1 MYNPADTIC
10 APATA
15 VGSGA
20 VSMIRVSG
28 ADSLCAVDR
37 VVRFDKGSASDSR
50 GYTLKHGNV
59 PGIDEVV
66 VGIYRAPHSYTGE
79 DSAEICCHASP
90 FIASRIL
97 GLLCEA
103 GCRLAEPGEFTRRA
117 FTNGKMDLAQAEAVA
132 DLIASGSE
140 AQHRV
145 ALNQLR
151 GGYSAEL
158 AEIRSELLE
167 LTSLIELELDFSEEE
182 VEFADRNRL
191 ASLLDDVIGRCT
203 TLADSFK
210 AGNAIRNGVPVAI
223 VGAPNSG
230 KSTLLNALLRDDR
243 ALVSDI
249 PGTTRD
255 TIEETCVVGGVLLR
269 FIDTAGIR
277 ETRDEVERMGID
289 RALSKAAQA
298 EIVLGVVDAAAS
310 PGVDVDDDRTGK
322 ETGTVVATK
331 TETETGM
338 RMRMGIAPGSVPPHD
353 GFRFMSASVGEKCH
367 APLASEVSAL
377 TDCAGDTPILPDSIA
392 SQIEKIASTVDL
404 SRQKLVLLLNKCD
417 KAESAA
423 AGAEGPVSPRS
434 GQAPSCG
441 RPLLSGQD
449 PLAPQQ
455 VALDSPAD
463 RRVLSC
469 GQTLPNGQVPL
480 DPLHTGPDSSPGG
493 GAFSY
498 GQTLPGGEGPSSLR
512 QTEPDSPPSGRTLS
526 PGQTLSSGEVPS
538 SLQQAASDF
547 LPGSRLSHG
556 QTPSSR
562 QVPSNPQY
570 AVSASGS
577 EGRSMELE
585 AFLRGRFPAVAFFD
599 EISSGGISDR
609 GVPGEG
615 QRDSNDVISV
625 DNKNVSCANINVS
638 STDYQKNNPIVLSI
652 SAKYGIGLEDLR
664 KVLVSLVGDVPAD
677 GVLVTNA
684 RHAAALRD
692 AAASLRAVR
701 SGLDALPGDLLAED
715 LRAALASLGSITGE
729 ICPEEVL
736 GAIFSRFCIGK

>member
-1 MYNPADTIC
+1 
-10 APATA
+10 
-15 VGSGA
+15 
-20 VSMIRVSG
+20 MIRISG

-37 VVRFDKGSASDSR
+37 VVRFDKGSAAASR
-50 GYTLKHGNV
+50 GYTLKHGII

-90 FIASRIL
+90 FIAGRIL
-97 GLLCEA
+97 DELCSS
-103 GCRLAEPGEFTRRA
+103 GCRLAEAGEFTRRA

-182 VEFADRNRL
+182 VEFADRGRL

-298 EIVLGVVDAAAS
+298 EIVLGVVDATVPPA
-310 PGVDVDDDRTGK
+310 PGVT
-322 ETGTVVATK
+322 
-331 TETETGM
+331 
-338 RMRMGIAPGSVPPHD
+338 
-353 GFRFMSASVGEKCH
+353 
-367 APLASEVSAL
+367 AL
-377 TDCAGDTPILPDSIA
+377 TDCVGAASLLPDGIA
-392 SQIEKIASTVDL
+392 AQIEKIVSVVDL

-417 KAESAA
+417 KAESAT
-423 AGAEGPVSPRS
+423 AGAAGPVSPRS
-434 GQAPSCG
+434 G
-441 RPLLSGQD
+441 
-449 PLAPQQ
+449 LAP
-455 VALDSPAD
+455 
-463 RRVLSC
+463 SC
-469 GQTLPNGQVPL
+469 GQTLQSGQVPS
-480 DPLHTGPDSSPGG
+480 DSQQ
-493 GAFSY
+493 A
-498 GQTLPGGEGPSSLR
+498 
-512 QTEPDSPPSGRTLS
+512 EPDSLADRR
-526 PGQTLSSGEVPS
+526 VPS
-538 SLQQAASDF
+538 CGQVPVNSRQAAPDSPTDRRA
-547 LPGSRLSHG
+547 PSCGQILSG
-556 QTPSSR
+556 

-577 EGRSMELE
+577 VGRSMELK
-585 AFLRGRFPAVAFFD
+585 AFLRERFPAVAFFD

-615 QRDSNDVISV
+615 VLNDKLSDGGIPKGRISEDVVSTGRFPDHQDSNDVISV
-625 DNKNVSCANINVS
+625 DNKNVIYANINVS
-638 STDYQKNNPIVLSI
+638 SADYQKNNPTVLSI

-664 KVLVSLVGDVPAD
+664 KVLVSLVGNVPAD

-692 AAASLRAVR
+692 AATSLRAVR

-736 GAIFSRFCIGK
+736 GAIFSRFCVGK

>member
-37 VVRFDKGSASDSR
+37 VVRFDKGSAADSR
-50 GYTLKHGNV
+50 GYTLKHGDI
-59 PGIDEVV
+59 PGVDEVV

-90 FIASRIL
+90 FIVSRIL

-182 VEFADRNRL
+182 VEFADRDRL

-310 PGVDVDDDRTGK
+310 L
-322 ETGTVVATK
+322 
-331 TETETGM
+331 
-338 RMRMGIAPGSVPPHD
+338 AP
-353 GFRFMSASVGEKCH
+353 
-367 APLASEVSAL
+367 EVSAM
-377 TDCAGDTPILPDSIA
+377 TDCAWDTPLLPDGIA
-392 SQIEKIASTVDL
+392 AQIEKIASAVDL

-417 KAESAA
+417 KTESAA
-423 AGAEGPVSPRS
+423 ADREDTVSPRS
-434 GQAPSCG
+434 RQAPSCG
-441 RPLLSGQD
+441 QTLQSGQVPSD
-449 PLAPQQ
+449 SQQ
-455 VALDSPAD
+455 AEPDSLAD
-463 RRVLSC
+463 RRVPSC
-469 GQTLPNGQVPL
+469 GQVPVN
-480 DPLHTGPDSSPGG
+480 S
-493 GAFSY
+493 
-498 GQTLPGGEGPSSLR
+498 R
-512 QTEPDSPPSGRTLS
+512 QAAPDSPTDRRAPSCGQILS
-526 PGQTLSSGEVPS
+526 G
-538 SLQQAASDF
+538 
-547 LPGSRLSHG
+547 
-556 QTPSSR
+556 

-577 EGRSMELE
+577 VGRSMELK

-615 QRDSNDVISV
+615 VLNDKLSDGGIPKGRISEDVVSTGRFSDHLDSNDVILAC
-625 DNKNVSCANINVS
+625 NKNVSYANINVLS
-638 STDYQKNNPIVLSI
+638 ADYQKNNPTVLSI

-664 KVLVSLVGDVPAD
+664 KVLVSLVGNVTAD

-736 GAIFSRFCIGK
+736 GSIFSRFCIGK